1 MRRTRIKI
9 CGLRSQEEVDAAVRA
24 GADAVGFVFAAR
36 SPRRIDPDA
45 AAQLVMSLPPFV
57 RAVAVFKDQS
67 PADVARI
74 ADQACIDMVQLHGAL
89 SLSQLSKI
97 AEQLTVVR
105 ALRTPGELLAWSANP
120 DVDLLMIDA
129 SEGTGAR
136 ADAAAESP
144 IPPPSSD
151 VSPAWA
157 ELASLRAASD
167 DLGIIL
173 AGGLTPSNVADAI
186 RTVRPFAVDVS
197 SGVEDSPG
205 LKNPA
210 KIAAFCAAVRAA
222 DASLP

>member
-24 GADAVGFVFAAR
+24 GADAVGFVFAPR
-36 SPRRIDPDA
+36 SPRRIEPEA

-57 RAVAVFKDQS
+57 RAVAVFKDQP
-67 PADVARI
+67 PADVSRI
-74 ADQACIDMVQLHGAL
+74 ADQACIDMVQLHGTL
-89 SLSQLSKI
+89 SASQLSKI

-136 ADAAAESP
+136 ADTAPDSAPAQ
-144 IPPPSSD
+144 SSD
-151 VSPAWA
+151 ISPAWA
-157 ELASLRAASD
+157 QLADLRADSD

-210 KIAAFCAAVRAA
+210 RIAAFCAAVRAA
-222 DASLP
+222 DASLA